1 MVTFTVLHPLALV
14 ASSLYFRL
22 RGIRREGVIALPPD
36 DEHNA
41 TENGDQRPPREVGA
55 EALWG

>member
-22 RGIRREGVIALPPD
+22 KSRHREGAIALPPD
-36 DEHNA
+36 SERN
-41 TENGDQRPPREVGA
+41 TRSNGDQRPPREVDA